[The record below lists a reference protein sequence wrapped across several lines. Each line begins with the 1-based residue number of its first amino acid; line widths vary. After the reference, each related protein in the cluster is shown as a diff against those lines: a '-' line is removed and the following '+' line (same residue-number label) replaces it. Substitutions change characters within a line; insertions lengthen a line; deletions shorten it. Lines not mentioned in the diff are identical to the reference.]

1 MSQEGEGRMNRF
13 VRRSALAGVA
23 LLVAAC
29 METAPTPPPQAET
42 PAPETAERTAPE
54 AVAQQAA
61 KGGGHSPYSMIQD
74 SSVLLTQSYVLLS
87 GEDEAAGDEPAD
99 EIEADDPVAQADP
112 ADLYED
118 GGDLAERTRTALAK
132 ARLPADQVGF
142 MVVDQETG
150 TILAEHNADAGFIPA
165 SVAKV
170 PSTLTALDVLGGD
183 HRFRTV
189 MAIDGTVEDGT
200 LDGDVYLWGGGD
212 PMLEPIDLTAFVR
225 ALGERGIERV
235 AGRFV
240 YDDSYLVTA
249 EAIDPNQPDD
259 AGYNPS
265 IGALSLAFNRVRLEW
280 SPAKGGGFVA
290 KAVAHSNE
298 LAVPV
303 RSVSLTAAGSNAS
316 RYMRF
321 EHASG
326 AEGEEA
332 WLVGPSQRR
341 GGTRWLPVRYPG
353 RNTAGVLRAIAADA
367 GIELPEPEA
376 GRVPQQAQAIHRHE
390 SRTLSEILPR
400 VLKYSNNM
408 ATELIGLV
416 ATRQMVGEARTL
428 RGSGDAT
435 AEWLRSKMPLT
446 DWEGFLL
453 DNHSGLSSDS
463 RMSPRQMMAVLD
475 YAFARPHG
483 GVAYGTMLPKK
494 WKTAWAKEHAG
505 IPDDAAIR
513 AKSGTMYY
521 GRGLAGVIE
530 TPDGRR
536 LLFTFFASDL
546 AARNAYDADPDRLAP
561 WNTRKARGW
570 LKQAKTLEQ
579 QLVALWSSAPVTLQV
594 RQPDDRP
601 VPVPARNKAEAV
613 PAEVAAN

>member
-1 MSQEGEGRMNRF
+1 MDRLI
-13 VRRSALAGVA
+13 RRSVLMGVA

-29 METAPTPPPQAET
+29 MESVPTPPPQAET
-42 PAPETAERTAPE
+42 PAPEAAEQTAAEPPAQQTAEVRAY
-54 AVAQQAA
+54 
-61 KGGGHSPYSMIQD
+61 SPYSTILD
-74 SSVLLTQSYVLLS
+74 GSVLLTQPYALLT
-87 GEDEAAGDEPAD
+87 GDDATAGDEPTD
-99 EIEADDPVAQADP
+99 EIEADDPVAAADP
-112 ADLYED
+112 AELYED
-118 GGDLAERTRTALAK
+118 GGDLAERTHAALAE

-150 TILAEHNADAGFIPA
+150 TVLAEHNADAGFIPA
-165 SVAKV
+165 SVTKV
-170 PSTLTALDVLGGD
+170 PSTVTALDVLGGD
-183 HRFRTV
+183 YRFRTV
-189 MAIDGTVEDGT
+189 MAIDGTVTDGT
-200 LDGDVYLWGGGD
+200 LEGDVYLWGGGD
-212 PMLEPIDLTAFVR
+212 PMLEPVDLAAFVR
-225 ALGERGIERV
+225 ALGEHGIRKVE
-235 AGRFV
+235 GRFV

-265 IGALSLAFNRVRLEW
+265 VGALSLAFNRVRLKW

-303 RSVSLTAAGSNAS
+303 RSVSLSVAGADAS

-321 EHASG
+321 EHAAG

-367 GIELPEPEA
+367 GIELPEPEPGA
-376 GRVPQQAQAIHRHE
+376 VPEQAQAVHQHE
-390 SRTLSEILPR
+390 SRPLSEILPR
-400 VLKYSNNM
+400 VLKHSNNM

-416 ATRQMVGEARTL
+416 TTRQMLGEARTL

-435 AEWLRSKMPLT
+435 AGWLHSKMPLT
-446 DWEGFLL
+446 DWDGFLL
-453 DNHSGLSSDS
+453 ANHSGLSSDS
-463 RMSPRQMMAVLD
+463 RMSPRHMMAVLD

-483 GVAYGTMLPKK
+483 GVAYASMLPRK

-505 IPDDAAIR
+505 IPKDAAIR

-521 GRGLAGVIE
+521 GRGLAGVIK

-536 LLFTFFASDL
+536 LLFVYFASDL
-546 AARNAYDADPDRLAP
+546 AARDAYDADPDRLAP

-579 QLVALWSSAPVTLQV
+579 QLVAIWSSAPVTLQV
-594 RQPDDRP
+594 REPDDRRT
-601 VPVPARNKAEAV
+601 PVPARSKAEAI